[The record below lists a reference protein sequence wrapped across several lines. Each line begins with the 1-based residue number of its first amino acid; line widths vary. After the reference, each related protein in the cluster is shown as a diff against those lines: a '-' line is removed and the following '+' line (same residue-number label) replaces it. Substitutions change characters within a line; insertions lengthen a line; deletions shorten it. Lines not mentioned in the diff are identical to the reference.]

1 MTISRRPQP
10 VAPARIAPL
19 STLPVFH
26 DLRGRFVLL
35 AGDEEGLGWKSEL
48 LEAAGA
54 LLRRT
59 PGLPEPSDFTGAALA
74 VGGFTDRRDA
84 VLFSDRARQ
93 AGVPVNLI
101 DDAALSDFRFGS
113 IVNRDPV
120 VIAISTDGA
129 APILGQRIRTLIEAL
144 LPTGLSG
151 WARAAKSW
159 RGKLPGLLP
168 GRAERR
174 AFWEGFADAALN
186 PAAQHL
192 PEDRFDSLLAEA
204 RGAQLSRPM
213 GRVDLVGAGPG
224 DPELL
229 TMKAVRRLQ
238 AADVILHDD
247 LVGPEILDLARR
259 EARRIR
265 VGKRGHGPS
274 CRQEDI
280 VELMLAE
287 ARAGHAV
294 VRLKGGDPGIFGR
307 ATEEIEACRAAG
319 IPCAVV
325 PGITAAQG
333 LAAQLGISLT
343 ERVRARRLHYVT
355 GHGVQGELPDDL
367 DWDAI
372 ARGGVTTVVYMP
384 LGTLTSFRDKAL
396 AAGTPGSLPALIARS
411 ATLPEFALWRGTL
424 DDLPQGAKALAGTG
438 PALVILGDVVDRVAE
453 PAQLST
459 PLFEES
465 AA

>member
-1 MTISRRPQP
+1 MTAPRRPQP

-26 DLRGRFVLL
+26 DLRGRAVVL
-35 AGDEEGLGWKSEL
+35 AGDVEGLDWKADL
-48 LEAAGA
+48 LQAAGA
-54 LLRRT
+54 SLRRNS
-59 PGLPEPSDFTGAALA
+59 GLPDPSDFAGAALA
-74 VGGFTDRRDA
+74 VGGFADRRDA
-84 VLFSDRARQ
+84 VLFSTRARQ

-101 DDAALSDFRFGS
+101 DDAELSDFRFGS

-129 APILGQRIRTLIEAL
+129 APILGQRIRSRIEAL
-144 LPTGLSG
+144 LPSGLSG
-151 WARAAKSW
+151 WVRAAKSW
-159 RGKLPGLLP
+159 RGTLPGLLP

-174 AFWEGFADAALN
+174 VFWEGFADAALN
-186 PAAQHL
+186 PAAQDR
-192 PEDRFDSLLAEA
+192 PEDRFDTLLAEA
-204 RGAQLSRPM
+204 RGAQLSRPV

-274 CRQEDI
+274 CRQDDI
-280 VELMLAE
+280 VELMLQE

-355 GHGVQGELPDDL
+355 GHGVQGDLPDDL

-396 AAGTPGSLPALIARS
+396 AAGAPGSLPALIARS

-424 DDLPQGAKALAGTG
+424 HDLPRGAETLAGTG
-438 PALVILGDVVDRVAE
+438 PALVILGEVVDRVAE
-453 PAQLST
+453 AAQLST
-459 PLFEES
+459 PLQEAS
-465 AA
+465 VA

>member
-1 MTISRRPQP
+1 MTISRRPEA

-19 STLPVFH
+19 PTLPVFH
-26 DLRGRFVLL
+26 DLRGRTVLL
-35 AGDEEGLGWKSEL
+35 AGNTDGLAWKAEL

-54 LLRRT
+54 VLRRIDHVPAT
-59 PGLPEPSDFTGAALA
+59 SDFADAALA

-84 VLFSDRARQ
+84 VAFSERARA

-101 DDAALSDFRFGS
+101 DDAELSDFRFGS
-113 IVNRDPV
+113 IVNRNPV
-120 VIAISTDGA
+120 VVAISTDGA
-129 APILGQRIRTLIEAL
+129 APILGQRIRTRIEAI
-144 LPTGLSG
+144 LPSGLAG

-159 RGKLPGLLP
+159 RGLLPGLLP
-168 GRAERR
+168 GRTERR
-174 AFWEGFADAALN
+174 AFWEGLADAALN
-186 PAAQHL
+186 PKAGHRA
-192 PEDRFDSLLAEA
+192 PEDGFDALLAEA
-204 RGAQLSRPM
+204 RRPQPG

-229 TMKAVRRLQ
+229 TLKAVRRLQ

-247 LVGPEILDLARR
+247 LVGPDILDLARR

-265 VGKRGHGPS
+265 VGKRGHGAS

-280 VELMLAE
+280 VELMLQE
-287 ARAGHAV
+287 AKAGHAV

-319 IPCAVV
+319 IPCDVV

-343 ERVRARRLHYVT
+343 ERGKARRLHYVT
-355 GHGVQGELPDDL
+355 GHSAKGDLPDDL

-384 LGTLTSFRDKAL
+384 LATLAEFRDRAL
-396 AAGTPGSLPALIARS
+396 AAGAHKDLPALIARS
-411 ATLPEFALWRGTL
+411 ATLPEFAYWRGTL
-424 DDLPQGAKALAGTG
+424 DELPDAAETLNGTG
-438 PALVILGDVVDRVAE
+438 PALVIVGEVVQRVALAAL
-453 PAQLST
+453 PSLT
-459 PLFEES
+459 LLEES